1 MNRAEQLAAVQKEG
15 YELFVK
21 KNTDYGDSFATY
33 GPIGVIVRI
42 GDKIGHHT
50 NNVAEY
56 CGLIVGLRHCI
67 DQKINNVAVYGD
79 SKLIIEQCLNNWKV
93 KNENMQKLHA
103 EVMSLMKSIN
113 NISLSHV
120 YRKHNKM
127 ADSLANIAL
136 DS

>member
-1 MNRAEQLAAVQKEG
+1 
-15 YELFVK
+15 
-21 KNTDYGDSFATY
+21 
-33 GPIGVIVRI
+33 
-42 GDKIGHHT
+42 
-50 NNVAEY
+50 
-56 CGLIVGLRHCI
+56 
-67 DQKINNVAVYGD
+67 
-79 SKLIIEQCLNNWKV
+79 IEQCLNNWKV

>member
-1 MNRAEQLAAVQKEG
+1 MYKLYFDGASRGTPGPAA
-15 YELFVK
+15 
-21 KNTDYGDSFATY
+21 YG
-33 GPIGVIVRI
+33 GVIYKPDKSI
-42 GDKIGHHT
+42 LLKYGDKIGHHT